1 MKMLKWFILISLSDK
16 AFELDLLSDLYIL
29 KRVLCDSAKL
39 SKQRKILLSQMKR
52 GFVVDY
58 ETENI
63 QKVKQKIIKNL

>member
-39 SKQRKILLSQMKR
+39 SKQ
-52 GFVVDY
+52 
-58 ETENI
+58 
-63 QKVKQKIIKNL
+63 KIIKNL